1 MHENMKQKR
10 LTATQ
15 RLLDGLSILVCVA
28 TIVYTIIVYKD
39 LPQQIPS
46 HFDAAGNITGYQGKS
61 MLIVLAFLMLCLIT
75 LPMSVLVRVRK
86 LYKAM
91 NTPWKIPKGQEA
103 RVAEI
108 AKDFL
113 CITNLMMSVMFAGII
128 LSCIRGWNPG
138 VFIWIP
144 MLVLAGAMVV
154 LLIKTKKACKEP
166 QYKDPWET

>member
-1 MHENMKQKR
+1 MKQKK
-10 LTATQ
+10 LTPIQ
-15 RLLDGLSILVCVA
+15 RLLDGLSILICIA
-28 TIVYTIIVYKD
+28 TLVYIAIMYKD

-61 MLIVLAFLMLCLIT
+61 MLIVLAFLMVFLIT

-91 NTPWKIPKGQEA
+91 NTPWPIPKGQEA

-128 LSCIRGWNPG
+128 VCCIHLWNPG

-144 MLVLAGAMVV
+144 LLVLACAMVV
-154 LLIKTKKACKEP
+154 LLVKTKKACIEP
-166 QYKDPWET
+166 KDKDPWET